1 MTASNSFSSNLAK
14 TETTAPLGRGEFRI
28 GGILGIPLRLHW
40 SFLLFVGWL
49 VLDGMHLGAT
59 GVIDTVG
66 WTSMLFG
73 SVLIH
78 ELAHAL
84 VGRSRGAEVQDI
96 ILYPIGGAT
105 RLTGLPESSWSN
117 LAMTAAGP
125 LTSLALA
132 AASGLVALAAR
143 VPLLPVDLHHGTI
156 MGRLFWL
163 NLILA
168 LFNLLPL
175 FPMDGGRILQ
185 ALLSKRFGDRRAT
198 TMAARVGQ
206 VLAAGLVGFG
216 LTGDLWLAVIG
227 IYLFVVAGSEARAAA
242 TLPVPVIAPNDHH
255 PSEPLQKG
263 AP

>member
-1 MTASNSFSSNLAK
+1 M
-14 TETTAPLGRGEFRI
+14 
-28 GGILGIPLRLHW
+28 
-40 SFLLFVGWL
+40 GWL
-49 VLDGMHLGAT
+49 VLDGMGLGAT

-66 WTSMLFG
+66 WISMLFG

-78 ELAHAL
+78 EVAHAL
-84 VGRSRGAEVQDI
+84 VGRFRGAEVQGI
-96 ILYPIGGAT
+96 ILFPIGGAT
-105 RLTGLPESSWSN
+105 RLMGLPESSGSN

-185 ALLSKRFGDRRAT
+185 ALLSRRLGDRRAT

-216 LTGDLWLAVIG
+216 LTGNLWLAVIG
-227 IYLFVVAGSEARAAA
+227 IYLFVVAGTEARAAA
-242 TLPVPVIAPNDHH
+242 TLPIPIIAPDDH
-255 PSEPLQKG
+255 PPVPLQKG